1 MDLARIEGDSII
13 LPLVKSYAGAA
24 NMPDVTLDTSNG
36 GAFRLPY
43 TPEHIKILNKMCDTR
58 LPGPAFAGW
67 AFGGKHDPYIHQRT
81 TVDFLTQHRK
91 CFVLNGMGTGKT
103 SSAIW
108 AAEFLISMG
117 IVKRVLI
124 LSPLSTLRA
133 VWEREIFMLRPM
145 RKVAVAHGGKDKRQ
159 KAVKSDATY
168 VITNH
173 DAMRLTDMNPAMLA
187 AEFDLVIVDEAAVFK
202 TWSSGS
208 MPTRYRAMLKLAQ
221 AIDRL
226 WLMTGT
232 PMPNSPLDAWALIKL
247 VDSSFRMSRTAF
259 QNRTMRQVS
268 EYRWLPKPDA
278 TDTVARMMQP
288 AIRFSKKDVLAY
300 LPPKVF
306 TGREVPL
313 SKEQEAARK
322 ELKKKAVLEHKGQ
335 KITAVNAAVLLGKI
349 LQIASG
355 VVFDEDGR
363 TVELDATPRL
373 TEIERLVKE
382 TEGKTLVFATFTE
395 TVKRID
401 RYLRKQGIRSARIY
415 GDTALGQRTRIIKQ
429 FQDTDELDVIV
440 AHPGTMAHGITLTE
454 ADLVVWATPIM
465 SNELFE
471 QANERP
477 DRPGQKRVIT
487 IAQVYGTPEE
497 QQIYRR
503 LRERG
508 EMQADLLRLA
518 EEFME

>member
-1 MDLARIEGDSII
+1 MDLARVEGEELV
-13 LPLVKSYAGAA
+13 LPLVKTYAYAA
-24 NMPDVTLDTSNG
+24 NMPDVKLDASNG

-43 TPEHIKILNKMCDTR
+43 TPDHVKILNRMCSTK

-67 AFGGKHDPYIHQRT
+67 NYGGKHDPYIHQRST
-81 TVDFLTQHRK
+81 TDFLTQHRK

-108 AAEFLISMG
+108 AAEFLMAMG

-145 RKVAVAHGGKDKRQ
+145 RKIAIAHGGKEKRQ
-159 KAVKSDATY
+159 KAIKGPAAY

-173 DAMRLTDMNPAMLA
+173 DAMRLADMNPSVLA
-187 AEFDLVIVDEAAVFK
+187 ATFDLVIVDEAAVFK
-202 TWSSGS
+202 TWASGG
-208 MPTRYRAMLKLAQ
+208 MPSRYRTMLKLAHDV
-221 AIDRL
+221 DRL

-247 VDSSFRMSRTAF
+247 VDPTFKMSRVAF
-259 QNRTMRQVS
+259 QNRTMNQVS

-288 AIRFSKKDVLAY
+288 AIRFSKKDVLSY

-306 TGREVPL
+306 TAREVPL

-335 KITAVNAAVLLGKI
+335 KITAANAAVLLGKV
-349 LQIASG
+349 LQVASG
-355 VVFDEDGR
+355 VVFDEDG
-363 TVELDATPRL
+363 VPAHLDAGPRL
-373 TEIERLVKE
+373 REIEQLISQ
-382 TEGKTLVFATFTE
+382 TEGKALVFATFTE
-395 TVKRID
+395 AVKKID
-401 RYLRKQGIRSARIY
+401 LHLRKAGVRSARVY
-415 GDTALGQRTRIIKQ
+415 GDTALGHRSKIFKQ

-454 ADLVVWATPIM
+454 ADLIIWATPIM

-487 IAQVYGTPEE
+487 IAQLYSTPEE

-503 LRERG
+503 LRDRG
-508 EMQADLLRLA
+508 SMQADLLRLA

>member
-1 MDLARIEGDSII
+1 MDLARVEGDSII
-13 LPLVKSYAGAA
+13 LPLVKAYANAA
-24 NMPDVTLDTSNG
+24 NMPDIELDRRNG

-43 TPEHIKILNKMCDTR
+43 TPDHVKILNRMCETR

-145 RKVAVAHGGKDKRQ
+145 RKVAVAHGGKAKRQ
-159 KAVKSDATY
+159 KAVQSDATY

-221 AIDRL
+221 AVDRL

-247 VDSSFRMSRTAF
+247 VDASFRMSRTAF

-300 LPPKVF
+300 LPPKIF

-335 KITAVNAAVLLGKI
+335 KITAANAAVLLGKV
-349 LQIASG
+349 LQIAGG

-363 TVELDATPRL
+363 TVDLDATPRL

-415 GDTALGQRTRIIKQ
+415 GDTALGQRTKIIKQ
-429 FQDTDELDVIV
+429 FQDLDELDVIV

-487 IAQVYGTPEE
+487 IAQIYGTPEE

-503 LRERG
+503 LRDRG

-518 EEFME
+518 EEFIR